1 MKKNFWRL
9 ISSLGMVLALTI
21 SSCQKIEAR
30 RPVTR
35 GSTSNDQASV
45 EFNKKLNATQE
56 AAIETLLERDSI
68 DYLRSGD
75 GFYYYFTKQ
84 DELETPSPEFG
95 DRVTFEYDVVA
106 LNGDTIYRKEELSPV
121 TKSMEQEYGIFKGMR
136 EALKL
141 MQDGDEIIAYFP
153 SYSAYGYIGDKNRIG
168 ANTPFKSR
176 IKLLEI
182 NKSGGNKP

>member
-1 MKKNFWRL
+1 MKKNCWRL
-9 ISSLGMVLALTI
+9 IFSLGMGMALVV

-30 RPVTR
+30 RPITR
-35 GSTSNDQASV
+35 GSSSNNQESV

-56 AAIETLLERDSI
+56 AAIETLLERDSVE
-68 DYLRSGD
+68 YLRSGD
-75 GFYYYFTKQ
+75 GFYYYFVSQ
-84 DELETPSPEFG
+84 DSVDTPSPVFG

-106 LNGDTIYRKEELSPV
+106 LNGDTIYKREELSPV

-141 MQDGDEIIAYFP
+141 MKDGDEIVAYFP

-168 ANTPFKSR
+168 ANIPFKSR

-182 NKSGGNKP
+182 KKPKNEKP